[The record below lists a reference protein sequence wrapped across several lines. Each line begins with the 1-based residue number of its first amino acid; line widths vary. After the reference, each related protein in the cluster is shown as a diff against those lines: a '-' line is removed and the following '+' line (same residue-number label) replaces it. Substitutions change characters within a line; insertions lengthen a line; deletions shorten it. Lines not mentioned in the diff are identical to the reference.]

1 MNKPIENNT
10 PAKAAK
16 SKKSFASAYIKPLLD
31 GTFLSKENTT
41 KELPFIAFILLLI
54 ILFISNTFWAQNTVR
69 KINKYKN
76 EVKELRIKSISV
88 KARLM
93 DNTRQTQ
100 IADKVKNM
108 GLYESLTPPKKIY
121 IQTNNDK

>member
-1 MNKPIENNT
+1 MNKPIDNST
-10 PAKAAK
+10 TTAPK